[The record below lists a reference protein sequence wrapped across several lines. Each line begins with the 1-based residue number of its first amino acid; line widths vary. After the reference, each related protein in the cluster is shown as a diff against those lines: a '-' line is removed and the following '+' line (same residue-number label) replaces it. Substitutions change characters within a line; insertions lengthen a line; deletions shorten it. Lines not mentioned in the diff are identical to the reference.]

1 MTTVNFRHVTDESGA
16 LPMNDNDRAARDEQY
31 RAGIWEKA
39 NEAMLRIKDDELRR
53 HVAEQLHR
61 QGQNRVKGG
70 VDADG
75 NPDSV
80 MIWVEVLVAGEWVEI
95 THFPPAD
102 VGMTDEDV
110 AETIRLLRYQSG
122 VDIPDDISGLT
133 DPPP

>member
-1 MTTVNFRHVTDESGA
+1 
-16 LPMNDNDRAARDEQY
+16 
-31 RAGIWEKA
+31 
-39 NEAMLRIKDDELRR
+39 
-53 HVAEQLHR
+53 
-61 QGQNRVKGG
+61 
-70 VDADG
+70 
-75 NPDSV
+75 
-80 MIWVEVLVAGEWVEI
+80 VEI